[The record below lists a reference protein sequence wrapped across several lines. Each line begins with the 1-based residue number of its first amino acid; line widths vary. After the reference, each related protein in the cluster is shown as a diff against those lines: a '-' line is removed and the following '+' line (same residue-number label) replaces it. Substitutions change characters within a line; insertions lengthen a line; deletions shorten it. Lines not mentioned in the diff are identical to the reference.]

1 MEFERK
7 VWVNNTVI
15 TLGFPIDM
23 VKWLGMTE
31 DSIVVIKDETG
42 KHGNYVSI
50 WVKPKG
56 KK

>member
-1 MEFERK
+1 LEFERK

-23 VKWLGMTE
+23 VKWLGLTE

>member
-23 VKWLGMTE
+23 VKWLGLTE
-31 DSIVVIKDETG
+31 DSILVIKDETG
-42 KHGNYVSI
+42 KHGNYISI
-50 WVKPKG
+50 WVKG
-56 KK
+56 K